1 MTLMMSRLSSP
12 LRELLLVTDE
22 QRRICALGF
31 ADYKRQLTRSLK
43 DRPSPRDLPEIPSP
57 KEISTA
63 LRRYFE
69 GDGDALDDL
78 VIEPTGTPFQL
89 QVWAALRRIPAGTTR
104 SYGQLA
110 RELGL
115 EDPRAAIDVGAAN
128 AANPIALVIPCH
140 RVIAANGELRGYAWG
155 LERKRWLLEHE
166 KALRPLAAEPQT
178 AALF

>member
-22 QRRICALGF
+22 QQRIRALGF
-31 ADYKRQLTRSLK
+31 GDYKRQLTRSLK
-43 DRPSPRDLPEIPSP
+43 DRPSAKDLPEIPAP
-57 KEISTA
+57 KAIATA

-69 GDGDALDDL
+69 GDCDALDEL
-78 VIEPTGTPFQL
+78 VVEPNGTPFQL
-89 QVWAALRRIPAGTTR
+89 QVWAALRQIPAGTTR

-110 RELGL
+110 RDLGL
-115 EDPRAAIDVGAAN
+115 EDPRAAIDIGVAN
-128 AANPIALVIPCH
+128 AANPIAIVIPCH

-166 KALRPLAAEPQT
+166 KALRPVMAEPRT